1 MSKNPKRQSPPGN
14 RTGVDQKLE
23 PRPGREGA
31 LPIREPS
38 PGERTQPR
46 PEDEHRPTERR

>member
-1 MSKNPKRQSPPGN
+1 MSKNPKRQVPPGN
-14 RTGVDQKLE
+14 RTGIDQKLE
-23 PRPGREGA
+23 PKQGHESA

-46 PEDEHRPTERR
+46 REDEHRPTERR